1 MSSMKSFK
9 ASHAMLPRSVLVLLA
24 VPEESRGPLTAE
36 LVAAGHVVR
45 NWQPDEPVPPQ
56 AAVAIVDGLA
66 GIEAA
71 SQAQCHLLAL
81 LDASETSRFLDF
93 VRLPSDFVLKPTRH
107 DEVAARVTH
116 LAVQPTWRERT
127 MHRLFAL
134 AIERT
139 SDVIEVTDPQARFQ
153 YVNPA
158 YERTLGIPRSEAI
171 GKTPAE
177 LVRSDYHPPEF
188 WKKLDETLQRGET
201 YQGTLVSRSRAGRQV
216 HLDTTITPI
225 ADRRGRFT
233 HHVGVKRDI
242 TERLERAEAMLQ
254 ANRALE
260 KARDAALAASRA
272 KSEFLANMSHELRTP
287 LNAIIG
293 YSEMLMDDLGDPTSQ
308 MHEDL
313 KRIRSAGGHLLTL
326 IDDVLDISKIEAD
339 RVDILTE
346 NIAVSDLVGS
356 VEETIRPLAEANK
369 NQFVATIEEGVTLVR
384 ADRTRL
390 RQVLFNLVSNANKFT
405 KGGTVSLTARSI
417 EKDGARWV
425 ELDVTDTG
433 IGITKEQQ
441 AKLFQPFVQADSS
454 TTREYG
460 GTGLGLVICK
470 RLTEMMGGSIELES
484 EKGRGTTIRV
494 CIPPGDTKPDSEAP
508 MRDDDAGHAPVVLVI
523 DDEENDRELVAR
535 VLAKRGFHVEVASSG
550 QAGIELAAR
559 LKPAAIVLDVNMPR
573 MSGWDVLSA
582 LKLSEKTSSIPVVM
596 LTVMHQEEIG
606 RALGA
611 VDYLIKPLQPRALV
625 EVLRRHV
632 PTDTGRVLVVEDDEP
647 TRELMTRTLR
657 SAGHVVVEAENG
669 KIALDR
675 LAEAAPQVIVL
686 DLMMPVMDGMMFLH
700 HLRAMEAYANVP
712 VIVATAQILTDADRA
727 QLAASAQQIIE
738 KKAHSRSELLSLIAD
753 EIRARIGEGAP
764 LSESEVTSE

>member
-1 MSSMKSFK
+1 
-9 ASHAMLPRSVLVLLA
+9 MLPRSVFVLLSVSDEA
-24 VPEESRGPLTAE
+24 RGPLTAE
-36 LVAAGHVVR
+36 LAGAGHIVV
-45 NWQPDEPVPPQ
+45 NWKPDEPAPPQ
-56 AAVAIVDGLA
+56 AAVAVVEGLA
-66 GIEAA
+66 GVEAA
-71 SQAQCHLLAL
+71 SQVHCHILAL
-81 LDASETSRFLDF
+81 LEPSEAPRAIDL
-93 VRLPSDFVLKPTRH
+93 VRLPSDFVLKPTKPG
-107 DEVAARVTH
+107 EVAMRVTY
-116 LAVQPTWRERT
+116 LGVQPTWRDRT

-153 YVNPA
+153 YVNPS
-158 YERTLGIPRSEAI
+158 YERVLGIARTEAI
-171 GKTPAE
+171 GKTPAQ

-188 WKKLDETLQRGET
+188 WKNLDDTLTRGET
-201 YQGTLVSRSRAGRQV
+201 FEGTFVSKSRAGRYI
-216 HLDTTITPI
+216 HFDTTIVPI
-225 ADRRGRFT
+225 ADKSGRVT
-233 HHVGVKRDI
+233 HHVAVKRDI
-242 TERLERAEAMLQ
+242 TERLERAEAMVQ

-293 YSEMLMDDLGDPTSQ
+293 YSEMAMEELDADSQ
-308 MHEDL
+308 MHEDM
-313 KRIRSAGGHLLTL
+313 KVIRKAGGHLLTL

-339 RVDILTE
+339 RVELVTE
-346 NIAVSDLVGS
+346 NFPVSDLIGS
-356 VEETIRPLAEANK
+356 VEETIKPVAENNK
-369 NQFVATIEEGVTLVR
+369 NRIVATIEDGISLVR

-390 RQVLFNLVSNANKFT
+390 RQVLFNVVSNANKFT
-405 KGGTVSLTARSI
+405 KEGTVSISARNI
-417 EKDGARWV
+417 ERDGVRWV
-425 ELDVTDTG
+425 QFDVTDTG

-470 RLTEMMGGSIELES
+470 RLTEMMGGTIELES
-484 EKGRGTTIRV
+484 EKGKGTTIRI
-494 CIPPGDTKPDSEAP
+494 CLPPGDGRSDAESAAREDSASN
-508 MRDDDAGHAPVVLVI
+508 APVILVI

-535 VLAKRGFHVEVASSG
+535 VLSKRGFHVEVASSG
-550 QAGIELAAR
+550 QTGIELAAR
-559 LKPAAIVLDVNMPR
+559 LRPAAIVLDVNMPR

-596 LTVMHQEEIG
+596 LTVMHQEEVG

-611 VDYLIKPLQPRALV
+611 VDYLIKPLQPRTLV

-657 SAGHVVVEAENG
+657 SAGHIVVEAANG

-675 LAEAAPQVIVL
+675 LDEANPQVIVL

-700 HLRAMEAYANVP
+700 HLRAMERYAHVP
-712 VIVATAQILTDADRA
+712 VIVATAQMLTDADREK
-727 QLAASAQQIIE
+727 LAATTQQVIE
-738 KKAHSRSELLSLIAD
+738 KKAHSRSELLTLIAD
-753 EIRARIGEGAP
+753 EIRTRIGLDHVP
-764 LSESEVTSE
+764 ESEITSE

>member
-1 MSSMKSFK
+1 MMS
-9 ASHAMLPRSVLVLLA
+9 RSIFVLLC
-24 VPEESRGPLTAE
+24 VPDAMRAAITEELQ
-36 LVAAGHVVR
+36 VHGHIVMP
-45 NWQPDEPVPPQ
+45 WKPEDPVPPN

-66 GIEAA
+66 GVQAA
-71 SQAQCHLLAL
+71 SQAQLHLLAL
-81 LDASETSRFLDF
+81 FEPREAAHFLELI
-93 VRLPSDFVLKPTRH
+93 RLPSDFVVKPLRPG
-107 DEVAARVTH
+107 EISARVSQ
-116 LAVQPTWRERT
+116 LGVQPSWRDRT

-158 YERTLGIPRSEAI
+158 YEKALNVPRSEAI
-171 GKTPAE
+171 GKTPAQ

-188 WKKLDETLQRGET
+188 WKKLDQTLTAGET
-201 YQGTLVSRSRAGRQV
+201 FQGVLVSKSRSGRYV
-216 HLDTTITPI
+216 HFDTTITPI
-225 ADRRGRFT
+225 ADKSGKFT

-260 KARDAALAASRA
+260 QARDAALAASRA

-293 YSEMLMDDLGDPTSQ
+293 YSEMAMEELDADSQ
-308 MHEDL
+308 MHEDM
-313 KRIRSAGGHLLTL
+313 KVIRKAGGHLLSL

-339 RVDILTE
+339 RVELVTE
-346 NIAVSDLVGS
+346 NFPVSDLIS
-356 VEETIRPLAEANK
+356 TVEETIKPVAENNK
-369 NQFVATIEEGVTLVR
+369 NKIVTTIEEGISLVR

-390 RQVLFNLVSNANKFT
+390 RQVLFNIVSNANKFT
-405 KGGTVSLTARSI
+405 KEGTVSLTARNI
-417 EKDGARWV
+417 ERDGVHWV
-425 ELDVTDTG
+425 EFDITDTG

-470 RLTEMMGGSIELES
+470 RLTEMMNGTIELES
-484 EKGRGTTIRV
+484 EKGKGTTIRI
-494 CIPPGDTKPDSEAP
+494 CLPPGDTRSESDAP
-508 MRDDDAGHAPVVLVI
+508 NRDENSNAPVILVI
-523 DDEENDRELVAR
+523 DDEENDRELVSR
-535 VLAKRGFHVEVASSG
+535 VLSKRGFHVEVAASG

-559 LKPAAIVLDVNMPR
+559 LRPAAIVLDVQMPR

-582 LKLSEKTSSIPVVM
+582 LKLSEKTSNIPVIM

-611 VDYLIKPLQPRALV
+611 VDYLIKPLQPKTLV
-625 EVLRRHV
+625 EILRKHV
-632 PTDTGRVLVVEDDEP
+632 PTDSGRVLVVEDDEP

-657 SAGHVVVEAENG
+657 SAGHVVFEAENG
-669 KIALDR
+669 RVGLDR
-675 LAEAAPQVIVL
+675 LEEANPQVIVL

-700 HLRAMEAYANVP
+700 HLRAMERYANVP
-712 VIVATAQILTDADRA
+712 VIVATAQMLTDADR
-727 QLAASAQQIIE
+727 QRLAETAQQVIE
-738 KKAHSRSELLSLIAD
+738 KKAHSRTELLSLIAD
-753 EIRARIGEGAP
+753 EIRTRIESAPPEAEP
-764 LSESEVTSE
+764 LSESEITSE

>member
-1 MSSMKSFK
+1 
-9 ASHAMLPRSVLVLLA
+9 MLPRSVFVLLA
-24 VPEESRGPLTAE
+24 VSDEWRGPLTAE
-36 LVAAGHVVR
+36 LSGAGHIVV
-45 NWQPDEPVPPQ
+45 NWTPDQPVPPQ
-56 AAVAIVDGLA
+56 AVVAVVEGLA

-71 SQAQCHLLAL
+71 SQAPCHLLAL
-81 LDASETSRFLDF
+81 LDPAERHRALDLN
-93 VRLPSDFVLKPTRH
+93 RLVSDFVLKPPREG
-107 DEVAARVTH
+107 EVAARVTH
-116 LAVQPTWRERT
+116 LGVQPTWRERT

-153 YVNPA
+153 YVNPS
-158 YERTLGIPRSEAI
+158 YEKVLGVPRTEAI
-171 GKTPAE
+171 GKTPAQ

-188 WKKLDETLQRGET
+188 WKNLDATLSRGDMFE
-201 YQGTLVSRSRAGRQV
+201 GTFVSKSRGGRYV
-216 HLDTTITPI
+216 HFDTTITPI
-225 ADRRGRFT
+225 ADKSGKIT
-233 HHVGVKRDI
+233 HHVAVKRDI

-260 KARDAALAASRA
+260 QARDAALAASRA

-293 YSEMLMDDLGDPTSQ
+293 YSEMAMEELDPQSQ
-308 MHEDL
+308 MHEDM
-313 KRIRSAGGHLLTL
+313 KVIRKAGGHLLTL

-339 RVDILTE
+339 RVELVTE
-346 NIAVSDLVGS
+346 NFPVSDLISS
-356 VEETIRPLAEANK
+356 VEETIRPVAENNK
-369 NQFVATIEEGVTLVR
+369 NKIIATVDEGVSLVR

-390 RQVLFNLVSNANKFT
+390 RQVLFNVVSNANKFT
-405 KGGTVSLTARSI
+405 KEGTVSIKVRNV
-417 EKDGARWV
+417 EKDGTRYV
-425 ELDVTDTG
+425 EFDVTDTG
-433 IGITKEQQ
+433 IGISREEQ

-470 RLTEMMGGSIELES
+470 RLTEMMGGTIELES

-494 CIPPGDTKPDSEAP
+494 CLPPGDARADSDAP
-508 MRDDDAGHAPVVLVI
+508 MRDEHSNAPIVLVI

-535 VLAKRGFHVEVASSG
+535 VLSKRGFRVEVASSG
-550 QAGIELAAR
+550 QTGIELAAR
-559 LKPAAIVLDVNMPR
+559 LRPAAIILDVNMPR

-582 LKLSEKTSSIPVVM
+582 LKLSEKTSAIPVVM

-611 VDYLIKPLQPRALV
+611 VDYLIKPLQPKTLV

-632 PTDTGRVLVVEDDEP
+632 PTESGRVLVVEDDEP

-657 SAGHVVVEAENG
+657 SAGHFVVEAENG
-669 KIALDR
+669 KIGLER
-675 LAEAAPQVIVL
+675 LEAANPQVIVL

-700 HLRAMEAYANVP
+700 HLRSMEKWAHVP
-712 VIVATAQILTDADRA
+712 VIVATAQMLTDADREK
-727 QLAASAQQIIE
+727 LAMTAQQVIE
-738 KKAHSRSELLSLIAD
+738 KKAHSRSELLTLIAD
-753 EIRARIGEGAP
+753 EIRTRIGFDAP
-764 LSESEVTSE
+764 LSEVTSE